1 MGGFK
6 SWFFWLDTF
15 FFHLKA
21 AKKDCISE
29 NFELLQFC
37 FFNVAPSIFS
47 RCSIFTPPKSS
58 LGLTFQSTI
67 CEPPHLFGLCL
78 FEIMNGICQQKIL
91 PPFPLYNIANSELNR
106 RMKGLSTSLRPL
118 WYFIRR
124 MLAFVCPLPVRS
136 LLIVIKRRGTR
147 FADVPN
153 EFVTILC
160 NIYISLNYLNFLV

>member
-1 MGGFK
+1 MEYVNK
-6 SWFFWLDTF
+6 
-15 FFHLKA
+15 
-21 AKKDCISE
+21 
-29 NFELLQFC
+29 
-37 FFNVAPSIFS
+37 
-47 RCSIFTPPKSS
+47 KSS
-58 LGLTFQSTI
+58 L
-67 CEPPHLFGLCL
+67 
-78 FEIMNGICQQKIL
+78 
-91 PPFPLYNIANSELNR
+91 PFHFIIANSELNR

-160 NIYISLNYLNFLV
+160 NIYISLNYLNFLVYEVFFRHETQWTRSRGSLLVVFHLFSSFFLPYFLLATMHLCTSQM